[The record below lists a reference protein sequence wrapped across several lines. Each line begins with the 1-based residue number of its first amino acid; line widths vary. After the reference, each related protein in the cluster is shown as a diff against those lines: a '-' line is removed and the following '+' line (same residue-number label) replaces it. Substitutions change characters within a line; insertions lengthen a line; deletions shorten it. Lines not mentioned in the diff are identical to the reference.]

1 MRYRFTVCLVILALA
16 FAGTAVAQ
24 TTGSVLKGRVI
35 YQDAG
40 MPGVTVTVTSP
51 AMQGQSATVTNAQG
65 DYILRALPS
74 GEYKVRFEIATF
86 ATLEYD
92 VKMSAAQPR
101 TLDAIMYPEA
111 VQEEIVVSGQFETV
125 STGSQ
130 GSATVEQSVLEK
142 LPVLRTINAAAL
154 LNAGVTATG
163 PNDAISISGA
173 QSWESL
179 YTMNGVVLNE
189 NLRGQAFDLFIEDA
203 ILETTTITSSASAEY
218 GRFSG
223 GVVNVVTKTGGNQF
237 SGSFRVNVSNESWNG
252 ETPLTTSQT
261 DENNYIYEGTFGGYI
276 VRDALWFFLA
286 GRDASNT
293 FSGQIFIPSGDGE
306 QFPRSRTETRYEGR
320 LTGSIGPNHRLGFY
334 YVDREAVDNNYY
346 PGFFPP
352 AEWAAVDPERSL
364 PNVGWNFNYT
374 GVLSDNFFLEAMY
387 SEREFQF
394 IGGGGDDTSIGGGT
408 PIYDYLEGALINAPW
423 WCGICPPEERSNE
436 NYYAKASW
444 FVSGG
449 GTHDLVFGVDSFHD
463 IRKADNWQSASGYNM
478 YTFTP
483 QDYSTPGAPL
493 VNIRPNDYVVW
504 GAVPQTSQGNDFTT
518 NSAYVN
524 DTWRANDKLTVN
536 LGVRYDANDGT
547 DQGGAK
553 TVDDSRFSPR
563 LSASYDVKGDGKII
577 IVGGFSRYV
586 VGMANSIGDVGSAAG
601 NPVYNLYLYDGPS
614 ISAGTAE
621 FPTNADAIEAAFD
634 HFFNVYGGVTNTDL
648 LVYAYVPGLSP
659 QVGDNLASPY
669 GDEATL
675 GVSFRLG
682 TRGVL
687 RADWVYRD
695 YGDFYA
701 NTIVPGRSVTDDLT
715 GVTLDLGLYQNQN
728 DGLKRTYNGLQ
739 TRFDYRIGSRWNL
752 GANYTYSKTEGN
764 LNGESAG
771 GGPAASALLT
781 YVEYKDPEWN
791 TPMGLLGTDQTHKF
805 NAWVSWDVIA
815 STHNNLNISLLQ
827 SFFSGTPYS
836 ATQTL
841 SMTPYVG
848 SGPDNGY
855 TQNPPS
861 QTYFFSDRGAFRTDN
876 VTRTDL
882 AINYS
887 FFVNIG
893 GGQLEFFLQ
902 PEVINIF
909 NESAVTNPNTTVY
922 GPRQGMEA
930 FNPFEETPV
939 EGVNWEF
946 GPSFGEPQSAT
957 AFQQPRTFRFS
968 FGLRF

>member
-1 MRYRFTVCLVILALA
+1 MRYRFTVCLVIFALA

-35 YQDAG
+35 YQDSG

-51 AMQGQSATVTNAQG
+51 ALQGQNVTVTNAQG
-65 DYILRALPS
+65 DYIIRALPA
-74 GEYKVRFEIATF
+74 GEYNVRFELSTF
-86 ATLEYD
+86 TTLEYD
-92 VKMSAAQPR
+92 VKMSTSQPR
-101 TLDAIMYPEA
+101 TLDAVMYPEA
-111 VQEEIVVSGQFETV
+111 MSEEIVVTGQFETV

-142 LPVLRTINAAAL
+142 LPILQNVVNATL
-154 LNAGVTATG
+154 LNAGVSNTG
-163 PNDAISISGA
+163 PNDGISISGA

-237 SGSFRVNVSNESWNG
+237 SGSFRVNMSNESWNG
-252 ETPLTTSQT
+252 ETPLTTSQEDT
-261 DENNYIYEGTFGGYI
+261 NNYTYMGTFGGYV

-286 GRDASNT
+286 GRDADT
-293 FSGQIFIPSGDGE
+293 TTSGQIFIPSGDGE
-306 QFPRSRTETRYEGR
+306 QFPRGQSETRYEGR
-320 LTGSIGPNHRLGFY
+320 LTASFSANHRLGFY
-334 YVDREAVDNNYY
+334 YIDMESIQTNYY
-346 PGFFPP
+346 PSFFPP
-352 AEWAAVDPERSL
+352 AEWAAVDPERST
-364 PNVGWNFNYT
+364 PNTGWNLNYT
-374 GVLSDNFFLEAMY
+374 GVLSDNFFIEGLY

-394 IGGGGDDTSIGGGT
+394 VGGGGDDTSIGGGT
-408 PIYDYLEGALINAPW
+408 PIYDYLEGSLINAPW
-423 WCGICPPEERSNE
+423 WCGICPPESRANE

-444 FVSGG
+444 FLSGG

-493 VNIRPNDYVVW
+493 VNLTAGDYVVW
-504 GAVPQTSQGNDFTT
+504 GAVPETSQGNDFTT

-524 DTWRANDKLTVN
+524 DTWRINDKFTVN
-536 LGVRYDANDGT
+536 LGLRYDANDGT
-547 DQGGAK
+547 DQGGRK
-553 TVDDSRFSPR
+553 TVSDSRISPR

-577 IVGGFSRYV
+577 IVGGASRYV

-601 NPVYNLYLYDGPS
+601 NPVYNLYVYDGPTY
-614 ISAGTAE
+614 IAGTDE
-621 FPTNADAIEAAFD
+621 YPTNADAIEAAFD
-634 HFFNVYGGVTNTDL
+634 HFFNVYGGVSNTDN

-659 QVGDNLASPY
+659 QVGEGLASPY
-669 GDEATL
+669 GDELTL
-675 GVSFRLG
+675 GASFRLG

-695 YGDFYA
+695 YGDFYT
-701 NTIVPGRSVTDDLT
+701 NTIIPGRSITDDLI
-715 GVTLDLGLYQNQN
+715 GVTLDLGIYQNQN
-728 DGLKRTYNGLQ
+728 DGLKRTYNALQ
-739 TRFDYRIGSRWNL
+739 TRFDYRIGSRWFI
-752 GANYTYSKTEGN
+752 GANYTYSKSEGN

-771 GGPAASALLT
+771 GGPSASALLT
-781 YVEYKDPEWN
+781 YVEYKDPSWN
-791 TPMGLLGTDQTHKF
+791 TPNGLLATDQTHKF
-805 NAWVSWDVIA
+805 NAWLSWDVIA
-815 STHNNLNISLLQ
+815 STHNNLNFSLLQ
-827 SFFSGTPYS
+827 SFVSGTPYS

-841 SMTPYVG
+841 PMTPYVG
-848 SGPDNGY
+848 SGPSNGY

-861 QTYFFSDRGAFRTDN
+861 QTYFFSDRGGFRTDS

-909 NESAVTNPNTTVY
+909 NEGAVVTPNTTVY

-930 FNPFEETPV
+930 FNPFTTEPV

-957 AFQQPRTFRFS
+957 AYQQPRTLRFS